1 MLNFNFNPEL
11 NSLGGVEES
20 FLVFK
25 DYEEGYKENIQSITF
40 CNESNFEEFVNEL
53 SKSYKF
59 VKKVFKSNNLQDVVH
74 LVKLVSDDFKLYSS
88 KAPDTDR
95 FNCSLVAKSDD
106 ITLDIWN
113 KYIDFVSKH
122 NDRNIVINLK
132 TMTYNNGDICCNY
145 QTLDKIE
152 SRLNA
157 SADYYPYI
165 NTDELFKQF
174 FESSEN
180 ILLLSG
186 ESGLG
191 KSKFAT
197 LGLKYLKEHPQYA
210 TDMNS
215 LVYDNYIDVVYTKS
229 IKLLSNEYFWTD
241 LHNNPLVIIDD
252 LDFMLTRRSAEE
264 LSESDVIKNSF
275 LNNFLTFTDG
285 VVKNKTKFIITTN
298 QKIDDID
305 QALMRKGRLFDIL
318 ELRRLKNDEALK
330 IWKNSGLDEDLFK
343 QKFKG
348 NVLASDLGSTI
359 QKCSNLSADG
369 EKSYLNDQSI
379 SKIVKFK
386 EKKLGL

>member
-11 NSLGGVEES
+11 NTIGGVEES
-20 FLVFK
+20 FLIFK
-25 DYEEGYKENIQSITF
+25 DYEEGYKENIQSISF
-40 CNESNFEEFVNEL
+40 CNEDNFNEFIDEL

-59 VKKVFKSNNLQDVVH
+59 VKKIFKSNNLQDVVY
-74 LVKLVSDDFKLYSS
+74 LIKLVSDDFKLYCS
-88 KAPDTDR
+88 KAPDTER
-95 FNCSLVAKSDD
+95 ISCSLVAKSDD

-113 KYIDFVSKH
+113 KYIDFVSTH
-122 NDRNIVINLK
+122 NERNIVINLK
-132 TMTYNNGDICCNY
+132 TMTYNNGDICCSY

-152 SRLNA
+152 SRLSA
-157 SADYYPYI
+157 SAEYYPYI
-165 NTDELFKQF
+165 DTDELYKQF
-174 FESSEN
+174 FESNEN

-215 LVYDNYIDVVYTKS
+215 LVYDNYIDIVYTKS

-241 LHNNPLVIIDD
+241 LSSNPLVIIDD

-275 LNNFLTFTDG
+275 LNNFLTYTDG

-305 QALMRKGRLFDIL
+305 QALMRKGRLFDII
-318 ELRRLKNDEALK
+318 ELRRLKNDEARL
-330 IWKNSGLDEDLFK
+330 IWKNTGLDEKIFDK
-343 QKFKG
+343 KFKD
-348 NVLASDLGSTI
+348 NVLASDLGSLI
-359 QKCSNLSADG
+359 QRYTNLSVDG
-369 EKSYLNDQSI
+369 NKSYLKDQSI